1 MYDGVV
7 YVHILAAFGWA
18 AAVAMGALQCT
29 HSMGHTVRR
38 LALARVVLG
47 AVVVATGLYA
57 AMALGFPVW
66 THMALGLAFLVA
78 ILELVP
84 AVLTFRS
91 AERGSRM
98 YRRTV
103 HVVGVLLIAM
113 LYLMVFKP
121 A

>member
-18 AAVAMGALQCT
+18 AAVAMGSLQCT
-29 HSMGHTVRR
+29 SSMGHTVRR
-38 LALARVVLG
+38 LALARIALG
-47 AVVVATGLYA
+47 VIVVATGLYA

-66 THMALGLAFLVA
+66 THMALGLALLVA

-84 AVLTFRS
+84 AALTFRS
-91 AERGSRM
+91 VEKGARM

-103 HVVGVLLIAM
+103 HVAGVLFIAM

-121 A
+121 G